1 MSDNP
6 STETGVRMKT
16 IGDFLRARILPL
28 PEESLDMR
36 ETPYLFLDNMRIV
49 KEIWGWKIFYTKSGR
64 KKEEFLE
71 CRSEEEARY
80 LKALID
86 SGLRE
91 IPVPKDDEYLK
102 SILPELER
110 VKARIDEIL
119 HQYMDTIRDRS
130 AREQLRREVY
140 EDCVK

>member
-1 MSDNP
+1 MSDN
-6 STETGVRMKT
+6 SSAETGVRMKT
-16 IGDFLRARILPL
+16 IGDFLRARILTL
-28 PEESLDMR
+28 PEESLDVR
-36 ETPYLFLDNMRIV
+36 ESPYIFLENMKIV
-49 KEIWGWKIFYTKSGR
+49 REIWGWKIFYTRPSR
-64 KKEEFLE
+64 KKELFIE

-80 LKALID
+80 LYSLID

-119 HQYMDTIRDRS
+119 HYYMDTLRNRSDRQ
-130 AREQLRREVY
+130 QLRREVY
-140 EDCVK
+140 EECVK